1 MMSTTKMAQ
10 MTDQRRGRV
19 LCGRGA
25 QKVKDET
32 TYGLSPERLARLLAM
47 GLQDSDAMES
57 PGAGRPPGEVLQDML
72 SRELP
77 LDPTIS
83 DSVPAVLN
91 RPCNELLPTG
101 GSTIRDLLLSSKTD
115 LAVIK
120 TVKDY
125 GKQLARRGGSEAAQ
139 AAVTVFYYSAIASA
153 LAFHQHKISQH
164 SYQKLDKAFT
174 ELEQKPWVSPEL
186 KGLFEK
192 AQAICRQR
200 KKGAG

>member
-1 MMSTTKMAQ
+1 M
-10 MTDQRRGRV
+10 
-19 LCGRGA
+19 
-25 QKVKDET
+25 KDDT
-32 TYGLSPERLARLLAM
+32 TYGLSPEKLGRLLAM
-47 GLQDSDAMES
+47 GLKNGDAEDGLGS
-57 PGAGRPPGEVLQDML
+57 GHTTGEVLQDML

-77 LDPTIS
+77 LDPTIP

-91 RPCNELLPTG
+91 PPCDELIPAT
-101 GSTIRDLLLSSKTD
+101 GSTIRDILLSSRTD
-115 LAVIK
+115 LAVVK

-139 AAVTVFYYSAIASA
+139 AAATVLYYAAIAAA
-153 LAFHQHKISQH
+153 LVFHQHKISQH

-186 KGLFEK
+186 KGLFQK
-192 AQAICRQR
+192 AQGICGQR